1 MLQNKGISPYSGR
14 PEGHCAEVVLESILG
29 DEVERLSSPALFVLA
44 GCLLPPCWGFLW
56 LLESAPE
63 SSEPGNCQSWW
74 WIQGRECSC
83 NARKMPVSHGVKSTD
98 ISGTVACG
106 MLSAVGTCCHS
117 PKSEKHII
125 CFHALPSG
133 RASDTKQVYQ
143 HCLTWDWRGE
153 VEVLS
158 VLYLDLIRRR
168 CSTQAPA
175 EQLWAGTVCAA
186 SKKSRQSCTC
196 MQRDAGWAGA

>member
-1 MLQNKGISPYSGR
+1 MKWRGFLALPCLFWLAVCC
-14 PEGHCAEVVLESILG
+14 HLAEV
-29 DEVERLSSPALFVLA
+29 FF
-44 GCLLPPCWGFLW
+44 GCLNPLQSHQN
-56 LLESAPE
+56 LETAKADDE
-63 SSEPGNCQSWW
+63 YKG
-74 WIQGRECSC
+74 ECSC
-83 NARKMPVSHGVKSTD
+83 SARKMPVSHGVKSTD